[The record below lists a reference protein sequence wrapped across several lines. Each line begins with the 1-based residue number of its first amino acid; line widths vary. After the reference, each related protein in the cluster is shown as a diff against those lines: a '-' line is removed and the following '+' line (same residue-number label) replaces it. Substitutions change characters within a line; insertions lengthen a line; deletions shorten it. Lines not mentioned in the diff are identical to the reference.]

1 MALIVSAASGNFNAG
16 ATWTGGI
23 VPGAADEAR
32 ASTGH
37 TITITA
43 DATCTEISN
52 AGTGTFI
59 LNSGVTLTAN
69 CTNKSTTT
77 SVNLLTFSAASPAT
91 ASIVGTCT
99 SGSVAGSL
107 AVVNA
112 GSGPLNVT
120 GNAVGGTGSSGG
132 AVVNTSTGN
141 VTLTGNATGGVSGA
155 LGAGNSSTGTGIFT
169 IIGNATGA
177 SGGSVGY
184 GAFNNG
190 SGTLNITGN
199 ILASAVAGVSNV
211 STGTLTI
218 TGNVTAAAAV
228 GVNNAS
234 TGTLTISGNVTAA
247 AAAGVNNASTG
258 TLTIT
263 GGTYTASTSA
273 NAVSSTNANSV
284 VRASGSFI
292 YASNG
297 FVPINAPKLILLT
310 IPTAAKTRFALD
322 GAGAYVDF
330 FTADNTGIAP
340 AVGDVR
346 AGVVYGSATGTLK
359 VPLPSQVA
367 VGVPTDNT
375 TGTAIL
381 TASAIWNTLTS
392 SMTTSG
398 SIGERLKNCSTAEIT
413 GQQLAA
419 ALSTP

>member
-199 ILASAVAGVSNV
+199 ILASAVAGV
-211 STGTLTI
+211 
-218 TGNVTAAAAV
+218 
-228 GVNNAS
+228 NNAS
-234 TGTLTISGNVTAA
+234 TGTLTITGNVTAA

>member
-199 ILASAVAGVSNV
+199 ILASAVAGV
-211 STGTLTI
+211 
-218 TGNVTAAAAV
+218 
-228 GVNNAS
+228 NNAS
-234 TGTLTISGNVTAA
+234 TGTLTITGNVTAA

-258 TLTIT
+258 TLTIS